1 MIREPIYI
9 DEAVAELLGAESAP
23 EPAECP
29 FAFSHPLGVA
39 WRVGRARA
47 MAFVLTVIGDEA

>member
-1 MIREPIYI
+1 MIEPIYI

-47 MAFVLTVIGDEA
+47 LAFALEADADG